1 MQEVDNYQVYLQ
13 EKLDKYRNRSTG
25 ESWRDYQEETLKYL
39 DKVGKEFIDQ
49 FEQRLKALVMQKV
62 EAIQGAVGVYIYI

>member
-13 EKLDKYRNRSTG
+13 EKLDQYRDRSTG
-25 ESWRDYQEETLKYL
+25 EPWRDYQEETLKYL